1 MLLLSL
7 SLSLQV
13 KLSNHSSIGRED
25 VVTID
30 KLQYLRQKICTLIE
44 RKIPNTEL
52 LAVFEELGKDLG
64 QRPVFL
70 FLLLLYTQVNKL
82 IK

>member
-25 VVTID
+25 VVTIG
-30 KLQYLRQKICTLIE
+30 KLQYLRQNICTLIE
-44 RKIPNTEL
+44 RKIPGAEL
-52 LAVFEELGKDLG
+52 LTVFEELGKDLG
-64 QRPVFL
+64 Q
-70 FLLLLYTQVNKL
+70 
-82 IK
+82 